1 MKPVIKLDSKRA
13 CEENGYSASTVKF
26 LSQRDE
32 MRPGAL
38 SQTNRAHLVR
48 ILSAL
53 AEQYSVCTAVPQ
65 LCLSLLDD
73 FIEPDRVS
81 FGTVGIRYCNQPN
94 FRSWNLR
101 LTA

>member
-13 CEENGYSASTVKF
+13 CEENGYSASTVKY

-48 ILSAL
+48 AYQLLQSNTPYAL
-53 AEQYSVCTAVPQ
+53 QYRNCVFRYWMISSNRIGYLLAQ
-65 LCLSLLDD
+65 L
-73 FIEPDRVS
+73 E
-81 FGTVGIRYCNQPN
+81 
-94 FRSWNLR
+94 
-101 LTA
+101 